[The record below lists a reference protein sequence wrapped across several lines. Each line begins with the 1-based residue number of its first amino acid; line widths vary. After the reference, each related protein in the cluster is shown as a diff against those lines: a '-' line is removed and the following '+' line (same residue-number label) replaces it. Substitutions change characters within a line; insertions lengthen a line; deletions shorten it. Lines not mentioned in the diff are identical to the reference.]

1 MPCSLHIVKTRDF
14 VRLNADGHFDFEAS
28 KRVLANVARACLER
42 GVDCVLIDIR
52 DAERSLKIEELY
64 RLAQAFQEVGFRHN
78 QRLAVLHRY
87 GAAERAEI
95 FAMFAHARGWNVRA
109 FDHYEEA
116 IEWFTSAAVPVV

>member
-1 MPCSLHIVKTRDF
+1 MPCSLHIVKTSDF
-14 VRLNADGHFDFEAS
+14 VRLHADGRFDFESS
-28 KRVLANVARACLER
+28 KKVLASVARACLER
-42 GVDCVLIDIR
+42 GVDCALIDIR

-64 RLAQAFQEVGFRHN
+64 RLAQAFQEVGFRQN

-87 GAAERAEI
+87 NAAERAEI

-116 IEWFTSAAVPVV
+116 IEWFTSTAVPVV